1 MNEPNRFTVYIETI
15 REGAFCMLPIFGGG
29 RFLVVTVV
37 VGRAG
42 EMRVARGLFCCAFGN
57 PASINLTLIG
67 RAEE

>member
-1 MNEPNRFTVYIETI
+1 MERV
-15 REGAFCMLPIFGGG
+15 IFGMLSIFKEWGS
-29 RFLVVTVV
+29 LVVTVV
-37 VGRAG
+37 VGRVG